1 MSRRIILNF
10 DGLPAGVA
18 AYVAAHRLP
27 VATAE
32 AAIAFV
38 RGLTDFMP
46 DGLECLRVILE
57 AWRGEYIGRRTRTA
71 TGEMPDNEYIRLRN
85 TYGGNGLWRK
95 TPAQAFNM
103 AFQEAAS
110 ERTVR

>member
-1 MSRRIILNF
+1 MSKRTFFNF

-27 VATAE
+27 FATAE

-38 RGLTDFMP
+38 RGWTDYLP
-46 DGLECLRVILE
+46 DGLECLRVSME
-57 AWRGEYIGRRTRTA
+57 AWRGEYIGRQTRTA
-71 TGEMPDNEYIRLRN
+71 TGDIPNDEYIRLRN
-85 TYGGNGLWRK
+85 TYGENGLWRK
-95 TPAQAFNM
+95 VPALAFNM
-103 AFQEAAS
+103 AFQETAS